1 MEELAEPVPVFSA
14 ATFAV
19 TALKVEGFPPSSHLS
34 HPAKLPQS
42 QDKGRLVRTCPAPSQ
57 ARALGHPRHPGRQE
71 AERPCPAPRRP
82 LQQPCLWFRGLR
94 SGHRRAC
101 CQRHAGLPPGPRP
114 CILLTG
120 LWNPP
125 EPSCRDPSEV
135 TQLSDPPSGSQGS
148 GLSHPAADRMVAPGS
163 RPPGVGVAL
172 PHQGD

>member
-1 MEELAEPVPVFSA
+1 MSKWRGFRPEPRSQGGEGAQTGVCGSENTSGSQRLEPLGSHRCGWKNWLSLSLCSRLP
-14 ATFAV
+14 V

-57 ARALGHPRHPGRQE
+57 ARALGHPRHPGRRE

-101 CQRHAGLPPGPRP
+101 CQRHTGLPPGPRP

-125 EPSCRDPSEV
+125 RA
-135 TQLSDPPSGSQGS
+135 QLQGS
-148 GLSHPAADRMVAPGS
+148 F
-163 RPPGVGVAL
+163 
-172 PHQGD
+172 